1 MLKRILEENKWRID
15 IEGRFRHEENQYLNL
30 IEDILKEGE
39 MIEGRNGYVKM
50 ICGSSMHFD
59 LNKNKIPILTTKKT
73 AWKTCLK
80 ELLWFI
86 SGSTDNS
93 KLKDQNVKI
102 WNGNASKEFLENQG
116 LKYNEDDL
124 GPIYGHQWRHF
135 NAPYIDCKKNYKES
149 GVDQLSKII
158 NMLKDPKERKSR
170 RIILS
175 AWNPCQLEEMA
186 LPPCHVLVQFIVTN
200 ENKLS
205 AILYQRS
212 GDVGLGVPFNIAS
225 YAFLTHLLAMHC
237 DLEALELIYHLGHC
251 HIYDNHLDEI
261 KKHLERIP
269 YEFPTIEITKKNEI
283 ENYLIEDF
291 KINNY
296 ISHESIL
303 MKMRQ

>member
-158 NMLKDPKERKSR
+158 NMLKDPKD
-170 RIILS
+170 IIT
-175 AWNPCQLEEMA
+175 
-186 LPPCHVLVQFIVTN
+186 F
-200 ENKLS
+200 
-205 AILYQRS
+205 
-212 GDVGLGVPFNIAS
+212 
-225 YAFLTHLLAMHC
+225 
-237 DLEALELIYHLGHC
+237 
-251 HIYDNHLDEI
+251 
-261 KKHLERIP
+261 
-269 YEFPTIEITKKNEI
+269 
-283 ENYLIEDF
+283 
-291 KINNY
+291 
-296 ISHESIL
+296 
-303 MKMRQ
+303 